1 LLPLWL
7 LLLVY
12 LNSLVV
18 KDKHS
23 QLIGDEMSLKEFIL
37 KTQSWMKYLFSKW
50 YILMIAGLMGG
61 ITGFLYAK
69 YRTIEYT
76 ATTTFVLETGESTS
90 GGLGQMAGLA
100 ALAGIDLGGAGGG
113 IFQGDNLFELYKSR
127 KMIEA
132 VLLHKSS
139 SDSSLTLMDRYIS
152 MEKLEDK
159 WKNKKPELIQLDFS
173 KKTPASLQRDRDS
186 ILQAVVKDINKNNLT
201 VGKLDKKSGLIKVD
215 VKSTDQLFSKEFNEA
230 LVAQVNEFYIKTKTK
245 KSLDNIHILQ
255 RKTDSVRAVM
265 NGNISAAAVVV
276 DATPNLNPTRQ
287 AQRLVP
293 TQRSQFSAETNRAI
307 LGQLVQNLEMSKMAL
322 MKEAPLIEKVDEPV
336 LPLADDKIGKLKTAI
351 LVAIL
356 FGFFAVFGLI
366 LRKVYINVIRG

>member
-1 LLPLWL
+1 MK
-7 LLLVY
+7 
-12 LNSLVV
+12 NR
-18 KDKHS
+18 DS
-23 QLIGDEMSLKEFIL
+23 QIADDEMSLKEFIL
-37 KTQSWMKYLFSKW
+37 KTKSWLRYLFSKW
-50 YILMIAGLMGG
+50 YVWLLAGLIGG
-61 ITGFLYAK
+61 LIGFFYAK

-76 ATTTFVLETGESTS
+76 ATTTFVLETGENTG

-100 ALAGIDLGGAGGG
+100 ALAGIDLGGSGGG

-132 VLLHKSS
+132 VLLHKSPI
-139 SDSSLTLMDRYIS
+139 DTSLTLMDRYIS
-152 MEKLEDK
+152 MEKLEDM
-159 WKNKKPELIQLDFS
+159 WKAKKPELIQIDFS
-173 KKTPASLQRDRDS
+173 KKTPANLQRDRDS

-215 VKSTDQLFSKEFNEA
+215 VKSTDELFSKEFNEV
-230 LVAQVNEFYIKTKTK
+230 LVAQVNDFYIKTKTK
-245 KSLDNIHILQ
+245 KSMDNIGILQ

-265 NGNISAAAVVV
+265 NGNISMAATVV

-336 LPLADDKIGKLKTAI
+336 LPLSDDKIGKLKTAI

-356 FGFFAVFGLI
+356 FGFLAVCGLV
-366 LRKVYINVIRG
+366 LRKLYINIIQG

>member
-1 LLPLWL
+1 M
-7 LLLVY
+7 
-12 LNSLVV
+12 

-23 QLIGDEMSLKEFIL
+23 QLRGDEMSLKEFIL
-37 KTQSWMKYLFSKW
+37 KTQSWIKYLFSKW
-50 YILMIAGLMGG
+50 YIWMIAGLMGG

-76 ATTTFVLETGESTS
+76 ATTTFVLETGESAG

-100 ALAGIDLGGAGGG
+100 ALAGIDLGGSGGG

-159 WKNKKPELIQLDFS
+159 WKAKKPELIQLDFS
-173 KKTPASLQRDRDS
+173 KKTPANLQRDRDS

-215 VKSTDQLFSKEFNEA
+215 VKSTDELFSKEFNEA

-336 LPLADDKIGKLKTAI
+336 LPLSDDKIGKLKTAI
-351 LVAIL
+351 LVATL

-366 LRKVYINVIRG
+366 LRKVYINVIRS

>member
-1 LLPLWL
+1 M
-7 LLLVY
+7 
-12 LNSLVV
+12 
-18 KDKHS
+18 KDKDS

-37 KTQSWMKYLFSKW
+37 KTKSWFKYLFSKW
-50 YILMIAGLMGG
+50 YIWIIAGLLGA

-76 ATTTFVLETGESTS
+76 ATTTFVLETGENTG

-100 ALAGIDLGGAGGG
+100 ALAGIDLGGSGGG

-132 VLLHKSS
+132 VLLHQSS

-152 MEKLEDK
+152 MEKLKDK
-159 WKNKKPELIQLDFS
+159 WKAKKPELVQLDFS
-173 KKTPASLQRDRDS
+173 KKIPTDLQRDRDS
-186 ILQAVVKDINKNNLT
+186 ILQSVVKDINKNNLI

-215 VKSTDQLFSKEFNEA
+215 VKSTDELFSKEFNEV

-245 KSLDNIHILQ
+245 KSMDNIEILQ

-265 NGNISAAAVVV
+265 NGNISTAAIAV

-336 LPLADDKIGKLKTAI
+336 LPLSDDKIGKLKTAI
-351 LVAIL
+351 LGGIL
-356 FGFFAVFGLI
+356 FGFFAVCGLI